1 MCNAYDAS
9 AWKPAG
15 TVSFALQVCTYVL
28 DISIIERPS
37 SPWEYGTFRS
47 CVPAA
52 LSSFEALR
60 SSGRDSASLVRLLFP
75 LFPSPLPNL
84 FLPTPRWRPL
94 FFLLI
99 ISIPRVYLYV
109 SPLSSSDINCRGN
122 NRLAGDRSPKEED
135 RKLRYLHEVWL
146 EFCPPTKSPAVSYWL
161 FLFSCGTRLPELSTS

>member
-15 TVSFALQVCTYVL
+15 TVLFALQVCTYVL

-60 SSGRDSASLVRLLFP
+60 SSGRDSASLFL
-75 LFPSPLPNL
+75 SPLPHL
-84 FLPTPRWRPL
+84 FLPTPRWPPL

-109 SPLSSSDINCRGN
+109 SPLSSSDINCRGS
-122 NRLAGDRSPKEED
+122 NRLVGDRSSKEED

-146 EFCPPTKSPAVSYWL
+146 EFCPPTKSPTVSYWL
-161 FLFSCGTRLPELSTS
+161 FLFSRGTRLPELSAS